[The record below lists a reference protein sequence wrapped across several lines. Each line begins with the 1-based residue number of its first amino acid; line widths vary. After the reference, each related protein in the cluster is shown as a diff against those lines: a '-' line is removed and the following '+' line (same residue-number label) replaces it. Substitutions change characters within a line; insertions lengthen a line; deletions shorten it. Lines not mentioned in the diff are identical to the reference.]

1 MKNSTKPADPYAKT
15 VRRAALPEVM
25 LPEDLAEALGIA
37 PDQAEEAARKGRIGP
52 CFLLGGRP
60 AILRDAF
67 LGHLA
72 RTAKTPP
79 TKEVL

>member
-1 MKNSTKPADPYAKT
+1 MSQKSKPADPYAKT

-25 LPEDLAEALGIA
+25 LPEDLAEALGIDPGQA
-37 PDQAEEAARKGRIGP
+37 DQAARSGRLGP

-79 TKEVL
+79 SKEVL